1 MIAFSVWFL
10 AYRAGASPEM
20 TRPARVGRRYVEI
33 VPLRTRMQYSRAFFC
48 LNPML
53 YALLGRDDGMEF
65 SPKRQIPASWAD
77 KASNCIANAGA
88 DE

>member
-1 MIAFSVWFL
+1 MMLPV
-10 AYRAGASPEM
+10 
-20 TRPARVGRRYVEI
+20 RVGRRYVEI
-33 VPLRTRMQYSRAFFC
+33 VPRRTRMQYSRAFFC

-65 SPKRQIPASWAD
+65 SAKRQIPASWTD
-77 KASNCIANAGA
+77 KASNRIANIAGA